1 MGIDLNRGDLEYG
14 YPSFERG
21 TKFSL
26 ETNCLYFDIL
36 NYDASNGTVVKT
48 SSGDLDDSS
57 LEDWL
62 FKVISL
68 PYSLVPY
75 S

>member
-36 NYDASNGTVVKT
+36 NYDASNGTVTEAISGLVDKT
-48 SSGDLDDSS
+48 EKRDLI
-57 LEDWL
+57 
-62 FKVISL
+62 F
-68 PYSLVPY
+68 
-75 S
+75 